1 MNDKRL
7 HELCFG
13 LAEQLMWEKDT
24 TPLNKLPEQL
34 AELSEMTE
42 KFVHICRDNY
52 YLVEGLENSENIL
65 FGSILYLKAQGIP
78 PLRGNY
84 HWFNYSLGTLL
95 ELCNPQSGIERD
107 GLPFL
112 QSLKSGVNLCLK
124 WAEEDNGEHFS

>member
-1 MNDKRL
+1 MDEDRL

-13 LAEQLMWEKDT
+13 LAEHLMWEKDT
-24 TPLNKLPEQL
+24 TLISKLPEQL

-42 KFVHICRDNY
+42 KLVQISRDNY
-52 YLVEGLENSENIL
+52 YLIEDLENSESIL

-84 HWFNYSLGTLL
+84 YWFNYSLGTLL
-95 ELCNPQSGIERD
+95 ELCNPQNNIEND

-112 QSLKSGVNLCLK
+112 QALQSGINLCLK
-124 WAEEDNGEHFS
+124 WANEDNGDHFS